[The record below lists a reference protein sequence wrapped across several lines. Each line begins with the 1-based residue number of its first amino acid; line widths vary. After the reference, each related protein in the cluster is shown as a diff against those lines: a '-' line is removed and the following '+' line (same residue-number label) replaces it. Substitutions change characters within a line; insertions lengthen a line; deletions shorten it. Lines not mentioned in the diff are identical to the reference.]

1 MTTENDAT
9 GGEQPGSASAAAT
22 AETTEKAEGAEKPE
36 GEKPEGEEGTSTEG
50 DKPDAAKEAE
60 DAAKAS
66 DAGKE
71 LNRRKQSAAERIAEV
86 TRARRDAERRAE
98 AAEKKAADLEGKL
111 KKLNPA
117 DFDDPA
123 ELTAATVEQT
133 LDKREAER
141 LKESAKQ
148 SREEAQVANL
158 EAFKARADEARGKYT
173 DFDDVVTKPDVLPMS
188 QATQSLVLE
197 MEESADVMYHLAKN
211 PQEAKRIDHL
221 SERAKAIEL
230 GKIAARISTPP
241 TRKVTKAPEP
251 VDSVSGKSAAGAS
264 FDPNKASMSDYAAKR
279 KAGWAG

>member
-1 MTTENDAT
+1 MTDENAAV
-9 GGEQPGSASAAAT
+9 GEQTDSASAAAN
-22 AETTEKAEGAEKPE
+22 AETTEKIEGAETAEGAKSAE
-36 GEKPEGEEGTSTEG
+36 GHEGTSAEG

-86 TRARRDAERRAE
+86 TRARRDAERRAD

-158 EAFKARADEARGKYT
+158 EAFKARADEVRGKYA

-221 SERAKAIEL
+221 SDRAKAIEL

-241 TRKVTKAPEP
+241 TRRVTKAPDP
-251 VDSVSGKSAAGAS
+251 VDSVSGKTAGGAS
-264 FDPNKASMSDYAAKR
+264 FDPNKASMADYVAKR
-279 KAGWAG
+279 KAGWGG